1 MSQTIYFA
9 RGQHKLKAKSL
20 LAHEKEWL
28 GKRVHEK
35 KVIVKIEAAR
45 LNLDPKLLNNYGLMF
60 GKGLKMNSKAG
71 QPKKKS
77 LERGKELQKI
87 IWDAEQEDD
96 CVKHDEFE
104 PLLNQFARKTAQ
116 DQRKPIPKPVST
128 STVIN
133 IMKTYG
139 IKSVKGQ
146 QTTDAR
152 FEAERDP
159 RNAIS
164 SVIYGRYL
172 RKIVGNPA
180 LLINFDATQMNK
192 NEKNNTRDHV
202 VRVRDE
208 DHKAR

>member
-1 MSQTIYFA
+1 MSQTVFFA
-9 RGQHKLKAKSL
+9 RGYHSLNTRTLKS
-20 LAHEKEWL
+20 HEKMWL
-28 GKRVHEK
+28 AKRVHSGQINIK
-35 KVIVKIEAAR
+35 KEAER
-45 LNLDPKLLNNYGLMF
+45 LGLNHKLLYKYGSKY
-60 GKGLKMNSKAG
+60 GKGLILQSNPG
-71 QPKKKS
+71 QPKRIS
-77 LERGKELQKI
+77 LERGNELQKI
-87 IWDAEQEDD
+87 IWDKEQEDD

-104 PLLNQFARKTAQ
+104 PLLNQSARKTAH
-116 DQRKPIPKPVST
+116 DQRKPIPQPVSR
-128 STVIN
+128 STMERT
-133 IMKTYG
+133 MKSYG

-164 SVIYGRYL
+164 SIIYGRYL
-172 RKIVGNPA
+172 RKTVPNA
-180 LLINFDATQMNK
+180 SLLINFDATQMNK